1 MTVKEN
7 SEQFLGKKVKDCVIT
22 VPAYFDN
29 NQRVATKNAA
39 EIAGLNV
46 LRLISEPTA
55 AAFAYDISKKL
66 GTTGHLINLTR
77 TKVGNFSLENSK
89 KISDFKKQWIA
100 ITE

>member
-1 MTVKEN
+1 MSPKLKRRLEIEEVSAQILMTVKQIQSN
-7 SEQFLGKKVKDCVIT
+7 FLEKVKDCVIT

-55 AAFAYDISKKL
+55 AAFAYDI
-66 GTTGHLINLTR
+66 
-77 TKVGNFSLENSK
+77 
-89 KISDFKKQWIA
+89 
-100 ITE
+100 